1 MTANP
6 LRPGPGATARVVVVG
21 SANADLVCRVDR
33 RPGTGE
39 TVLGGD
45 LHTLPGGKGANQA
58 VGAARLGARTAFV
71 GRVGDDA
78 HGELLLRSL
87 RGAGVDVAGVRR
99 DAAPTGVALVLVSA
113 DGDNSI
119 VVSPGANARVTVDD
133 VRRDVVRDAA
143 VLLLQREIDPAASL
157 AAARHCGG
165 LVVLSLAP
173 YGPMPAELL
182 SRTDVLVVNEHEA
195 AGLLGARSAP
205 PEAAAALRALGP
217 RAAVV
222 TLGAAGAVVA
232 DGSGTW
238 PVPAPV
244 VRVRDTTGAGDAF
257 AGALGWRLAAGDPL
271 REAVAVAVRAGA
283 LAVTRDG
290 AQPSFPAARE
300 LGADRE
306 PGGPVRNPAA
316 RTR

>member
-1 MTANP
+1 VTANLP
-6 LRPGPGATARVVVVG
+6 RPGPGATARVVVVG
-21 SANADLVCRVDR
+21 SANVDLVCRVER
-33 RPGTGE
+33 RPGDGE

-58 VGAARLGARTAFV
+58 VAAARLGARTAFV
-71 GRVGDDA
+71 GRVGDDV

-87 RGAGVDVAGVRR
+87 RDAGVDVTAVRR

-119 VVSPGANARVTVDD
+119 VVSPGANARVTADD
-133 VRRDVVRDAA
+133 VHRDVVRDAA

-157 AAARHCGG
+157 AAARHCRR

-173 YGPMPAELL
+173 HGPMPAELL

-205 PEAAAALRALGP
+205 PETAAALLALGP
-217 RAAVV
+217 RTAVV
-222 TLGAAGAVVA
+222 TLGAAGAVAA
-232 DGSGTW
+232 DGSATW

-283 LAVTRDG
+283 HAVTRDG
-290 AQPSFPAARE
+290 AQPSFPTAE
-300 LGADRE
+300 QLG
-306 PGGPVRNPAA
+306 GVRTPAA